1 MFSVPENLSP
11 DGSNMPDTAR
21 GGRPRLPQAERR
33 VIRVGVNVNVA
44 EYAVIQSRAEA
55 AGMSPAVFLR
65 DAGLGT
71 RIGAK
76 VNGRVYHELSR
87 IGVNLNQLARVANQT
102 GRLPEVKQLQAILN
116 VILEMRSEM

>member
-1 MFSVPENLSP
+1 MFSVPENPSP
-11 DGSNMPDTAR
+11 DGSNTPDTVR
-21 GGRPRLPQAERR
+21 GGRPRLPRTERR
-33 VIRVGVNVNVA
+33 VIRVGVNVNEA

-65 DAGLGT
+65 EAGLGT

-76 VNGRVYHELSR
+76 VNNRVYHELSR
-87 IGVNLNQLARVANQT
+87 IGVNLNQLARAANQT
-102 GRLPEVKQLQAILN
+102 GRLPEVKQLQVILA